1 MDVIDLLSIN
11 ETGER
16 DKKARRD
23 SRKPRGRHVY
33 VEKKQ
38 TELKTADRH

>member
-1 MDVIDLLSIN
+1 MCVIDLLMRG

-23 SRKPRGRHVY
+23 SIGPRGRRVY
-33 VEKKQ
+33 VEKK
-38 TELKTADRH
+38 EEEPNTADRH